1 MVDEETSSVMF
12 LDSGE
17 ADSSTFEI
25 VVDNST
31 DIFECESLKLVFE
44 EFPEKNFE
52 MECDKKDLK

>member
-1 MVDEETSSVMF
+1 MF

-17 ADSSTFEI
+17 ANSSTFEI

-44 EFPEKNFE
+44 EFPENKT
-52 MECDKKDLK
+52 